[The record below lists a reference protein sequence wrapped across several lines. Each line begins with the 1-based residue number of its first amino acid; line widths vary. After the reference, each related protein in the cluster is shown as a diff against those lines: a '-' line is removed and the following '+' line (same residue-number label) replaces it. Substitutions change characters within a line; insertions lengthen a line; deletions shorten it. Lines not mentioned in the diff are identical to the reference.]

1 MFCLYFS
8 LSSSFLFI
16 ALYKKNKCL
25 SSIQKENSRL
35 HSENFLSHLEEIL
48 KNSNCSLQ
56 EIKEVYFTSNP
67 SGQTGLRV
75 TLSFLATLQILNPKV
90 KLFHIDTLLLQAEN
104 DNCVSLLTIDSRGSK
119 YYGGVYQEK
128 KCLLKTQIILKENL
142 AELTEKF
149 PNYFFRKNFQE
160 VDFLVNFQ
168 KLKNN
173 FVLLEKIEEIDC

>member
-8 LSSSFLFI
+8 LSSSFLFL

-35 HSENFLSHLEEIL
+35 HSENFLSQLQQILE
-48 KNSNCSLQ
+48 KSNCSLQ
-56 EIKEVYFTSNP
+56 DLNEIYFTSNP

-75 TLSFLATLQILNPKV
+75 TLSFLATLQILNLKI
-90 KLFHIDTLLLQAEN
+90 KLFYIDTLLLQAGN

-119 YYGGVYQEK
+119 YYGEVYQEK
-128 KCLLKTQIILKENL
+128 ECLLKTQIILKENL
-142 AELTEKF
+142 AKLTEKF
-149 PNYFFRKNFQE
+149 PNFLIRKDFGGI
-160 VDFLVNFQ
+160 DFLANFQ